1 MAPRSS
7 FILPGLHLLSFVL
20 QTLAGPE
27 PQPSLL
33 NKGGSFVIPL
43 KRSAH
48 QLPFSTDD
56 ATLNPVIKFINEELR
71 RVIVKYQHAGKILD
85 NANLKHNSDLGN
97 IVPPVSN
104 KVAIDDLADKPKSVD
119 AAEPTASGA
128 GPIRPILATAGTA
141 RVPLTDFTSDG
152 LDILYYDP
160 ISIGTPPQTLTVDV
174 DTGSADLWVPSNCN
188 NCGDHKQFNSGASTT
203 FINKERSFNI
213 VYVRFFSFFF
223 RFVFLTFSF
232 FIARRVQAKFL
243 PISSR
248 MSSPCRDWPFT
259 TSLLVLSRQSP
270 QILKTLRAMV
280 FWAWHSVRSL
290 LQARRL
296 SSKTLLKLKQSPNL
310 YSRSI

>member
-1 MAPRSS
+1 
-7 FILPGLHLLSFVL
+7 LLSFVV

-27 PQPSLL
+27 AQPSLL
-33 NKGGSFVIPL
+33 NIGGSFIIPL
-43 KRSAH
+43 KRSTH

-56 ATLNPVIKFINEELR
+56 DTLNPVIRFIEGELR
-71 RVIVKYQHAGKILD
+71 RVLEKYQHAGKILD

-97 IVPPVSN
+97 IAPVSN
-104 KVAIDDLADKPKSVD
+104 KVVLDDLEDKPKSAD
-119 AAEPTASGA
+119 AAEPTASGV

-141 RVPLTDFTSDG
+141 RVPLTDLISDG
-152 LDILYYDP
+152 LDILYYGP
-160 ISIGTPPQTLTVDV
+160 ISIGTPAQELTVDI

-188 NCGDHKQFNSGASTT
+188 NCGNHKQFNSGASTT
-203 FINKERSFNI
+203 FMNREKSFNI
-213 VYVRFFSFFF
+213 VYVCISFFLRHSSF
-223 RFVFLTFSF
+223 DSF
-232 FIARRVQAKFL
+232 FIVRRVQAKFL

-259 TSLLVLSRQSP
+259 TSPSVPSRQSP

-296 SSKTLLKLKQSPNL
+296 SSKTSLKLKRSPNL
-310 YSRSI
+310 FSRSI